1 MAELT
6 RVPAPGSPLDG
17 WAGRILG
24 VLAIAIAVAVVKP
37 WGDGAGPGVI
47 TPDPPDATDAARTA
61 AVLIVASPVPIYDP
75 LAFGPVPPP
84 AAWALLT
91 GERTTPLGF
100 IQAADPTSPATSP
113 SPDIVSGPVVDLGPA
128 AGLHAIVIAHP
139 AGQTLAAIRLWRFGD
154 GGPPRRID
162 LRHLRSPWPQASVS
176 VVAPMADGT
185 DRASI
190 GAWWPG
196 LYRMDLLIEPGDRIR
211 TLMLTVGSSG
221 PSTLERPGDDAA
233 TSDLGFD
240 LPTLRRLPP
249 TATLWSAGRILSGW
263 RRDPG
268 PPTCRIAEIWQ
279 ATDPLAPCWPVPIGR
294 TEAVGVNLP
303 DGHVVTG
310 IALRPIDP
318 LPDVPVPGS
327 RIAVGGRPG
336 LALVR
341 APTGGLSDG
350 IYRLDVEV
358 RGRGTMTWYL
368 EVGPIGRAVDPFNEA
383 STTR

>member
-1 MAELT
+1 M
-6 RVPAPGSPLDG
+6 
-17 WAGRILG
+17 LG
-24 VLAIAIAVAVVKP
+24 LLAIALAIAVVKP
-37 WGDGAGPGVI
+37 WGDGAAPGVVAF
-47 TPDPPDATDAARTA
+47 DPPGAIDAPLPTA
-61 AVLIVASPVPIYDP
+61 APVVTLPPPIYDP

-91 GERTTPLGF
+91 GERTMPLGF
-100 IQAADPTSPATSP
+100 IQVAGPTSSA

-128 AGLHAIVIAHP
+128 ADLHAVAIAHP
-139 AGQTLAAIRLWRFGD
+139 ADETLAAIRLWRFGE

-162 LRHLRSPWPQASVS
+162 LRSLPSPWPQASVS
-176 VVAPMADGT
+176 VVAPTANGS
-185 DRASI
+185 DRAAI
-190 GAWWPG
+190 GAWSPG

-211 TLMLTVGSSG
+211 TLMLTVGGSG
-221 PSTLERPGDDAA
+221 PSSAGRAGDDAA
-233 TSDLGFD
+233 RPGPGFD

-294 TEAVGVNLP
+294 TQAVGVNLP
-303 DGHVVTG
+303 DGNVVTD

-318 LPDVPVPGS
+318 LPDVPMPGS
-327 RIAVGGRPG
+327 VIAVGGRPG

-341 APTGGLSDG
+341 APSGGLSDG
-350 IYRLDVEV
+350 IYRLDVDV